1 MGKRKMTT
9 YLTEELEAEITKFR
23 TACEKAIESIRNA
36 GEEYAR
42 NRSKFMEK
50 NRDSLEKES
59 FEDER
64 LIEPSEA
71 AEFVGKGKAYLY
83 QLTHRNA
90 IPYVKRGR
98 HLYFRKKDLRDW
110 MMGRKG
116 DDVIEVK

>member
-1 MGKRKMTT
+1 MGKKKMTT
-9 YLTEELEAEITKFR
+9 YLTEELEGEITKFR
-23 TACEKAIESIRNA
+23 TACEKAIESIRIA

-42 NRSKFMEK
+42 KRSEFMEK
-50 NRDSLEKES
+50 NKEGMDNLS
-59 FEDER
+59 FEDEK
-64 LIEPSEA
+64 LIDPLEA
-71 AEFVGKGKAYLY
+71 AKYTGKAKAYLY

-116 DDVIEVK
+116 EDIIEVK

>member
-1 MGKRKMTT
+1 MGKSKNFTH
-9 YLTEELEAEITKFR
+9 LTEELEVEIQKFR
-23 TACEKAIESIRNA
+23 NVCDKAIESIRVA

-42 NRSKFMEK
+42 KRSEFMEK
-50 NRDSLEKES
+50 NKDGMDNLS
-59 FEDER
+59 FEDEK
-64 LIEPSEA
+64 LIDPLEA
-71 AEFVGKGKAYLY
+71 AKYTGKAKAYLY

-116 DDVIEVK
+116 EDIIEVK